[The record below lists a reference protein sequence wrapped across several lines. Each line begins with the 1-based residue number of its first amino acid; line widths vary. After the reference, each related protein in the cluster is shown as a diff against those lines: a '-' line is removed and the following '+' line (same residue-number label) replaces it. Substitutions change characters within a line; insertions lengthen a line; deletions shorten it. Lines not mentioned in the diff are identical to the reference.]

1 MRGTR
6 PVVVALVVVL
16 AGCAGAF
23 GGSDSTTSSP
33 TATVTSTPGATA
45 TPTPEITPTP
55 EPTVEPTA
63 TATPD
68 PHPDISEAR
77 LQEYRNFTE
86 AVERQAL
93 RPVKEWTFVD
103 DTTVRAR
110 LPSAEPYEQHYD
122 RSNET
127 FVEAVAYTMAQ
138 TEATPR
144 RVVVETENSRGE
156 VGVVYHFNRS
166 IALELANFN
175 LTAGE
180 FVEVTKEN
188 VEFVDKNNENITYV
202 VEHSIEEVRKWY
214 ASAYRHNLSLE
225 YVSVERVNTTE
236 ENVTIELVNN
246 TYTDIPIVLTVQ
258 TPQDMDNDSTEVNE
272 WFETDRSIAEAWY
285 RTVIDGSYGTEPQ
298 LLRIRYVNRE
308 DELFRVQTIPTA
320 AIQAWIEGDIS
331 KVEYVFLT
339 EVHTESHNGGV
350 DY

>member
-1 MRGTR
+1 MKGTR
-6 PVVVALVVVL
+6 LAVVALVVVL

-23 GGSDSTTSSP
+23 GGSDSTTPSP

-55 EPTVEPTA
+55 ESTA

-68 PHPDISEAR
+68 PGPDISDAR

-86 AVERQAL
+86 AVEAQAL

-103 DTTVRAR
+103 NTTVRAR

-144 RVVVETENSRGE
+144 RVVVETENNRGE
-156 VGVVYHFNRS
+156 VGVVYRFNRS
-166 IALELANFN
+166 VALELANFN
-175 LTAGE
+175 LTAGQ
-180 FVEVTKEN
+180 FVEVIGPGVKFTN
-188 VEFVDKNNENITYV
+188 NYQDGIGTFVR
-202 VEHSIEEVRKWY
+202 HSKEEVRKWY
-214 ASAYRHNLSLE
+214 ASAYRRNLSLE
-225 YVSVERVNTTE
+225 YVSIENVNTTRE
-236 ENVTIELVNN
+236 SVTIELVNN
-246 TYTDIPIVLTVQ
+246 TYTDIPVVLTVQ

-272 WFETDRSIAEAWY
+272 WFATDRSIAEAWY
-285 RTVIDGSYGTEPQ
+285 RTAVNGSYGTEPQ
-298 LLRIRYVNRE
+298 LLRIRYVNR
-308 DELFRVQTIPTA
+308 DGELFRVQTIPTA
-320 AIQAWIEGDIS
+320 AIESWIEGDIS